1 MSQNTSSAELITS
14 PLDNV
19 FSFLGGLPQGH
30 EKALKQALYN
40 ALALFFLFVC
50 CIAGVALFYVLE
62 PFIKPLIWALLCG
75 SVLHPFK
82 YSLSTAMQGW
92 IDSLSA
98 SSTPLIIGIVLAPI
112 KIVDNLSEII
122 GDITVKYINYIV
134 GFFASVSILLFVYY
148 YTPSFMVCLILRLG
162 FFASRAVSF
171 ITGLVNQYVVFAAI
185 AGYIVMVKMSWKR
198 EIARQFC
205 MMSYGVWLLVTCYVS
220 GFAGPYRVA
229 VFFTIVLLLL
239 MGLAYQVISVHSA
252 VKSRGRGVSIVEAMK
267 LALENVTTEKVLE
280 KAEREERVETDEP
293 QLKAVEETVEELE
306 EKTEDSKK
314 ESAEVKAEEMD
325 MYSPNRE
332 QEHVRFSKVSDVNN
346 MRMLRYLRRLQFR
359 ESHPLHMQEQK
370 KPFITSQTYL
380 CLLAWACSALI
391 VWRYIS
397 FFSIIIPPLFV
408 IYLVKRLGHYF
419 GVWAILKDN
428 IYILYSSVENW
439 CTERLNALFPAPV
452 IGLYKIFLRCN
463 EKLVE
468 AIKNLI
474 DTAASITVILALIIF
489 LCCTSVFLALQVY
502 AEGINLVQIM
512 GSAINNTLVKNSQL
526 SELLPKDWEQQVDT
540 LVDNA
545 YVYGREGISKLV
557 KGWLKD
563 VEPQKE
569 AQLESQFLELWDR
582 TYQAWMSSGTE
593 ASFVGPTVSTGA
605 ITMSWESVMDSVHKV
620 PELFNLSAL
629 FTFAKENVETLIT
642 LLESIWTILKGN
654 VSLAFDSFTAL
665 FAVLFGGGTAVINFF
680 VNLIVFFTA
689 LFYLLSSSGQEYKP
703 VDLIRSFS
711 PDNGSRFAVALE
723 DAVGSVFK
731 ASFKMALFHGLWT
744 WLIHNLFEV
753 TVVYIPTVIAT
764 ILGAVPF
771 LGTYWASI
779 PAIFDLWFNQG
790 RQISAVLMLVCEM
803 LVTSVVDSAIYQ
815 EITGTGHP
823 YLTGLSVA
831 GGIFLMGVEGAIVGP
846 ILLCGVFLA
855 INMSSTLMN
864 EASSSDTRLSEHLCH
879 ITDISSISHIRSKT
893 Q

>member
-1 MSQNTSSAELITS
+1 MAQNTSSAEVITS

-50 CIAGVALFYVLE
+50 CVAGVALFYVLE

-75 SVLHPFK
+75 SVLHPVK

-92 IDSLSA
+92 IDSLSV
-98 SSTPLIIGIVLAPI
+98 SSTPLIFGIILAPV
-112 KIVDNLSEII
+112 KIVDNLSEKT
-122 GDITVKYINYIV
+122 GDITVKYLNYVI
-134 GFFASVSILLFVYY
+134 GFFASVSILIFVYY
-148 YTPSFMVCLILRLG
+148 YTPSFFICLIYSLG
-162 FFASRAVSF
+162 LFASRAVSF
-171 ITGLVNQYVVFAAI
+171 IIGFVNQYVVVAAI
-185 AGYIVMVKMSWKR
+185 VGYIILVKMSWKQEVSR
-198 EIARQFC
+198 HFC
-205 MMSYGVWLLVTCYVS
+205 LMAYSVWLLVACYIS
-220 GFAGPYRVA
+220 GFAGSYRVPA
-229 VFFTIVLLLL
+229 FCAIVFLLLL
-239 MGLAYQVISVHSA
+239 GLTYQVTGLLSA
-252 VKSRGRGVSIVEAMK
+252 AKSRGHEISVARAMT
-267 LALENVTTEKVLE
+267 LALENPMAEKELE
-280 KAEREERVETDEP
+280 KADREEREDSNESHH
-293 QLKAVEETVEELE
+293 KSEDETVDELE
-306 EKTEDSKK
+306 EKIEELKDESPKVKTTEL
-314 ESAEVKAEEMD
+314 D
-325 MYSPNRE
+325 MYSPQRE
-332 QEHVRFSKVSDVNN
+332 EEPVRVAKMSDAN
-346 MRMLRYLRRLQFR
+346 MRTVRYIRRIQFKENLPLQV
-359 ESHPLHMQEQK
+359 QEQK

-380 CLLAWACSALI
+380 YVLAWACSALI
-391 VWRYIS
+391 VWRYIT

-419 GVWAILKDN
+419 GVWAIMKDN
-428 IYILYSSVENW
+428 INTLYSSVNNW

-452 IGLYKIFLRCN
+452 IGVYKIFLMCN
-463 EKLVE
+463 DSLVE

-474 DTAASITVILALIIF
+474 DTAASVTVILGLIIF

-512 GSAINNTLVKNSQL
+512 GNAINNTLVKNSQL
-526 SELLPKDWEQQVDT
+526 SELFPKDWEKQVDT

-557 KGWLKD
+557 KSWLKD

-582 TYQAWMSSGTE
+582 TYQAWISSGTE
-593 ASFVGPTVSTGA
+593 SSFVGPTVTAGA
-605 ITMSWESVMDSVHKV
+605 VSMSWESVMDSVNKV

-629 FTFAKENVETLIT
+629 FTFAKENVETLLT

-665 FAVLFGGGTAVINFF
+665 FAVVFGGGTAVINFF

-689 LFYLLSSSGQEYKP
+689 LFYLLSSSGEEYKP
-703 VDLIRSFS
+703 VDLIRNFS
-711 PDNGSRFAVALE
+711 PNNGSRFAVALE
-723 DAVGSVFK
+723 DAVANVFK

-764 ILGAVPF
+764 VLGAVPF
-771 LGTYWASI
+771 LGTYWAAV
-779 PAIFDLWFNQG
+779 PAILDLWFNQG
-790 RQISAVLMLVCEM
+790 RQFSAALMFFCELLVSS
-803 LVTSVVDSAIYQ
+803 LVDSAIYQ

-864 EASSSDTRLSEHLCH
+864 EASSTEAHISEHLCH
-879 ITDISSISHIRSKT
+879 ITDMGSISHIRGKS